1 MKAAPDGDT
10 AGYRAIVGLASGAR
24 AGYEQV
30 ATEGIRMNAIV
41 VKQYGGPE
49 ALVYES
55 MPIPTLGAGQAL
67 VRISAIGINFID
79 VYKRMGKYPVDP
91 PFVPGEEAAG
101 VIEAVSPDVKGIAPG
116 ARVTYCSVLGSY
128 AQYAAVP
135 ADRLVPIPNDIDD
148 RTAAA
153 LMLQGMTAHYL
164 SASTY
169 PIQRGDTVVVHA
181 AAGGVGLLL
190 TQMAHHRG
198 ARVIATVSTE
208 DKARLARDAGADD
221 VIRYTELDFESEVKR
236 LTGGAGVEA
245 VYDSVGKTTFEKGL
259 NCLRRRGIMV
269 SFGQSSGNAPAIE
282 PLRLV
287 RGSLFLTRPT
297 LADYIVTT
305 QELRQRSTDV
315 FGMVERGEVR
325 VRIGGVYKLEE
336 AAQAHRDLEARKTT
350 GKLLLIP

>member
-1 MKAAPDGDT
+1 
-10 AGYRAIVGLASGAR
+10 
-24 AGYEQV
+24 
-30 ATEGIRMNAIV
+30 MNAIV

-49 ALVYES
+49 MLAYES
-55 MPIPTLGAGQAL
+55 MPIPTLAAGQAL
-67 VRISAIGINFID
+67 VRIDAIGVNFID
-79 VYKRMGKYPVDP
+79 VYKRMGKYPVNP
-91 PFVPGEEAAG
+91 PFVLGEEAAG
-101 VIEAVSPDVKGIAPG
+101 TVQAVSPDVHGLAPG
-116 ARVTYCSVLGSY
+116 ARVAYCSVLGSY

-135 ADRLVPIPNDIDD
+135 ADRLVPVPDDVDD

-164 SASTY
+164 SESTY
-169 PIQRGDTVVVHA
+169 PIQPEDTVLVHA

-190 TQMAHHRG
+190 TQMARRHRG
-198 ARVIATVSTE
+198 ARVIATVSTD

-221 VIRYTELDFESEVKR
+221 VIKYTEQDFEAEVKR
-236 LTGGAGVEA
+236 LTDGAGVHA

-297 LADYIVTT
+297 LLDYIVTT
-305 QELRQRSTDV
+305 EELRRRSADV
-315 FGMVERGEVR
+315 FAMVERGQLH
-325 VRIGGVYKLEE
+325 VRIGAVYPLQD

-350 GKLLLIP
+350 GKVLLIP

>member
-1 MKAAPDGDT
+1 
-10 AGYRAIVGLASGAR
+10 
-24 AGYEQV
+24 
-30 ATEGIRMNAIV
+30 MNAIV
-41 VKQYGGPE
+41 VKQSGGPE
-49 ALVYES
+49 ALAYES

-67 VRISAIGINFID
+67 VRINAIGVNFID
-79 VYKRMGKYPVDP
+79 VYKRMGKYPVSP
-91 PFVPGEEAAG
+91 PFILGEEAAG
-101 VIEAVSPDVKGIAPG
+101 VVQAVSPDVKGLAPG
-116 ARVTYCSVLGSY
+116 ARVAYCSVMGSY
-128 AQYAAVP
+128 AHYAALP
-135 ADRLVPIPNDIDD
+135 ADRLVPIPDDIDD

-164 SASTY
+164 SESTY
-169 PIQRGDTVVVHA
+169 PIQAGDTVLVHA

-198 ARVIATVSTE
+198 ARVIATVSTDE
-208 DKARLARDAGADD
+208 KARLAHDAGADD
-221 VIRYTELDFESEVKR
+221 VIKYTEQDFEAEVKR
-236 LTGGAGVEA
+236 LTDGTGVHA
-245 VYDSVGKTTFEKGL
+245 VYDSVGQTTFEKGL

-297 LADYIVTT
+297 LVDYIVTRE
-305 QELRQRSTDV
+305 ELCQRSAAV
-315 FGMVERGEVR
+315 FAMVKRGQLH
-325 VRIGGVYKLEE
+325 VRIGAVYPLQD

>member
-1 MKAAPDGDT
+1 
-10 AGYRAIVGLASGAR
+10 
-24 AGYEQV
+24 
-30 ATEGIRMNAIV
+30 MNAIV
-41 VKQYGGPE
+41 VTRYGGPDVL
-49 ALVYES
+49 AYES

-67 VRISAIGINFID
+67 VRISAIGVNYVD
-79 VYKRMGKYPVDP
+79 VYKRMGKYTGNP
-91 PFVPGEEAAG
+91 PFVLGEEAAG
-101 VIEAVSPDVKGIAPG
+101 EVQAVSPDVKGLASG
-116 ARVTYCSVLGSY
+116 TRVAFCSVMGSY

-135 ADRLVPIPNDIDD
+135 ADRLVPIPTVIDD

-164 SASTY
+164 SGTTY
-169 PIQRGDTVVVHA
+169 TIRSGDTVLVHA

-208 DKARLARDAGADD
+208 EKARLARDAGADD
-221 VIRYTELDFESEVKR
+221 VIRYTEQDFEAEVKR
-236 LTGGAGVEA
+236 LTEGAGVHA
-245 VYDSVGKTTFEKGL
+245 VYDSVGQTTFEKSL

-297 LADYIVTT
+297 LVDYIVTR
-305 QELRQRSTDV
+305 QELVERSAAV
-315 FGMVERGEVR
+315 FEMVERGELH
-325 VRIGGVYKLEE
+325 VRIGAVYPLQE

>member
-1 MKAAPDGDT
+1 
-10 AGYRAIVGLASGAR
+10 
-24 AGYEQV
+24 
-30 ATEGIRMNAIV
+30 MNAIV

-49 ALVYES
+49 VLAYES
-55 MPIPTLGAGQAL
+55 MPIPTLAAGQAL
-67 VRISAIGINFID
+67 VRIDAIGVNFID
-79 VYKRMGKYPVDP
+79 VYKRMGKYPVNP
-91 PFVPGEEAAG
+91 PFVLGEEAAG
-101 VIEAVSPDVKGIAPG
+101 TVQAVSPDVHGLAPG
-116 ARVTYCSVLGSY
+116 ARVAYCSVLGSY

-135 ADRLVPIPNDIDD
+135 ADRLVPVPDDVDD

-164 SASTY
+164 SESTY
-169 PIQRGDTVVVHA
+169 PIQPEDTVLVHA

-190 TQMAHHRG
+190 TQMARRHRG
-198 ARVIATVSTE
+198 ARVIATVSTD

-221 VIRYTELDFESEVKR
+221 VIKYTEQDFEAEVKR
-236 LTGGAGVEA
+236 LTDGAGVHA

-297 LADYIVTT
+297 LLDYIVTT
-305 QELRQRSTDV
+305 EELRRRSADV
-315 FGMVERGEVR
+315 FAMVERGQLH
-325 VRIGGVYKLEE
+325 VRIGAVYPLQD

-350 GKLLLIP
+350 GKVLLIP